1 MRQEVLEPPPPP
13 PPVSVAGMPGQTTR
27 VALLLPLTGP
37 SAQVGEAM
45 LNSAQLALFHWGKET
60 MTLLPLDTHGN
71 AEGAAAAAGQAIAQ
85 QADLVLGPL
94 FSAEVKAAAPVV
106 QSAGRHM
113 LAFTTDRTAG
123 GNGIFVMGF
132 LPRVQIDRVV
142 SHAIAQGKTRFA
154 AFAPSNDYGRTM
166 VEALKEVAAMR
177 GALVADIGWYD
188 PQAADLRDSVRHF
201 VRFDERK
208 KALGQQKAQLAG
220 RTDPAAVEARQ
231 KLDQMEAAGDLGFDA
246 LLLPDEGVRLKNV
259 ASLLAYYDAGPDK
272 VRYLGTMLWGDSGL
286 KTEPAL
292 LGAWY
297 PTAPLAEYANFEG
310 HFVKAFGEKPSR
322 LASLAYDAT
331 ALAAVISR
339 DAGDFGM
346 ARLTDPRGFGGVSGI
361 FRLNPDGGSDRGL
374 EVVELTPE
382 GLRIVAPAPAT
393 FESVGQ

>member
-1 MRQEVLEPPPPP
+1 
-13 PPVSVAGMPGQTTR
+13 
-27 VALLLPLTGP
+27 
-37 SAQVGEAM
+37 
-45 LNSAQLALFHWGKET
+45 
-60 MTLLPLDTHGN
+60 MTLLPLDTRGN

-132 LPRVQIDRVV
+132 LPRVQVDRVV
-142 SHAIAQGKTRFA
+142 SHAMAQGKTRFA

-208 KALGQQKAQLAG
+208 KALERQKAQLAG

-231 KLDQMEAAGDLGFDA
+231 TLDQMDAAGDLGFDA

-393 FESVGQ
+393 FEVVGQ